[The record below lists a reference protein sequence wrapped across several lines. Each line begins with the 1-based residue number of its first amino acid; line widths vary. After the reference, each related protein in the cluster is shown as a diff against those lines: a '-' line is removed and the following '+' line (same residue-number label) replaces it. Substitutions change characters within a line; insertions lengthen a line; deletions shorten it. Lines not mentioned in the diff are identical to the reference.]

1 MYFIMPK
8 LKEGLYALYLRRSRA
23 DVEQEAL
30 GQYETLAKHEEELT
44 AFAKRNGYVLDEPYY
59 KELVSGERISAR
71 TEFQKLMEKVSQGVY
86 RGILVHDISRLGRGS
101 AMEYGWVLFTLTNN
115 NVLIVTPSKVYD
127 PSNEDDARYLNME
140 MFISNMELGNIKH
153 RLVSGTI
160 NSVKRGCF
168 VKSTPAYGY
177 DRYRRPDRQWTL
189 KPNNEA
195 PIVKL
200 IFDRAANLQT
210 FGSTATYLNESG
222 IRTRNGGTWSAS
234 RIRAIITNPVY
245 KGYIRY
251 GYYKRKLSSENGI
264 HTHYKWILNDD
275 CLIVKGLHEPIVSE
289 EIWSKANECVD
300 SVPVNKNRKICNPLA
315 GLLVCKKCGR
325 AMRRYKNKVKSNGH
339 IIEHYRHA
347 QFVDCHMRGAR
358 MSLVI
363 DVLCD
368 ALKAVAKDMD
378 VVINNNEYSASEV
391 ERESLEAQLVKEEGR
406 LDRLIELY
414 FNEAI
419 TLDEFKERR
428 RKSEELTAQIE
439 NRLKELGELRKSP
452 SEIRTSVYKAI
463 DMIRDNSVDPSAKN
477 QFLKSFIKKI
487 EYENCTQ
494 KINKPDI
501 RLTIYL
507 K

>member
-1 MYFIMPK
+1 MPK

-23 DVEQEAL
+23 DMEQEAL
-30 GQYETLAKHEEELT
+30 GQFETLAKHEEELT

-71 TEFQKLMEKVSQGVY
+71 KEFQKLMQKVSQGVY

-101 AMEYGWVLFTLTNN
+101 AMEYGWVLFTLTAN
-115 NVLIVTPSKVYD
+115 NVLIITPTKVYD
-127 PSNEDDARYLNME
+127 PCNEDDARYLNME

-168 VKSTPAYGY
+168 VKSRPAYGY

-189 KPNNEA
+189 IPNDEA

-200 IFDRAANLQT
+200 IFERTASLCSL
-210 FGSTATYLNESG
+210 GSTATYLNESG
-222 IRTRNGGTWSAS
+222 IRTRSGGMWCTS
-234 RIRAIITNPVY
+234 RIKAIISNPVY

-251 GYYKRKLSSENGI
+251 GYYRRKLISNDGV
-264 HTHYKWILNDD
+264 HTKYKWQINDD
-275 CLIVKGLHEPIVSE
+275 YLLVEGLHDPIVSE
-289 EIWSKANECVD
+289 ETWNRANEFT
-300 SVPVNKNRKICNPLA
+300 SRNVPVNKDRNLKNPLA

-325 AMRRYKNKVKSNGH
+325 SMRRYKNKVRSNGH

-347 QFVDCHMRGAR
+347 PFVDCKMRGAR
-358 MSLVI
+358 MSLVL

-368 ALKAVAKDMD
+368 ALESVAKDLE
-378 VVINNNEYSASEV
+378 VVIESGSYDLLED
-391 ERESLEAQLVKEEGR
+391 ERETIERQIIKEENR
-406 LDRLIELY
+406 LDKLMELY

-428 RKSEELTAQIE
+428 RKSEELTDQL
-439 NRLKELGELRKSP
+439 NKRLKELGKPKKSP
-452 SEIRTSVYKAI
+452 GEIQTSIHKAI
-463 DMIRDNSVDPSAKN
+463 EMLRDDSVDAEAKN
-477 QFLKSFIKKI
+477 QFLKSFIEKI
-487 EYENCTQ
+487 EYENYTEKQ
-494 KINKPDI
+494 TEPDI